1 MVDVKKRLSHKVFL
15 LKLSEEQ
22 LTEVLLY
29 NFSQLDQNRNRK
41 ILNSS
46 IKDIVESKRFES
58 FESRGKY
65 LFFKLPTILKTLV
78 HSKY

>member
-1 MVDVKKRLSHKVFL
+1 MGALKRNWIEL
-15 LKLSEEQ
+15 
-22 LTEVLLY
+22 
-29 NFSQLDQNRNRK
+29 N
-41 ILNSS
+41 LNSS
-46 IKDIVESKRFES
+46 IKDILESKRFES